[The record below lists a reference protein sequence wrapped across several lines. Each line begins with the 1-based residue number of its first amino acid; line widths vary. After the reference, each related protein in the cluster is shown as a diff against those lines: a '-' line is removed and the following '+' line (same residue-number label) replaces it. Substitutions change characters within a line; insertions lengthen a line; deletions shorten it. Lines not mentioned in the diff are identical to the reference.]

1 MLRIA
6 CESCK
11 APYQVDERRVPPK
24 GLKMRCPKCGTTFL
38 VTLQGTVPLEAA
50 SQPPKQPQM
59 TMVEG
64 GEDVVKKAIAEAEAR
79 SGVAAKP
86 SLDDLPAARP
96 SPPKPGAARPAAPA
110 AKPAAP
116 APKPAA
122 PAAPAAPRPA
132 GPPPL
137 GAKPAA
143 PRPGLPDPGLGDEDL
158 PAARPSPP
166 KPGAKPPPLAPQ
178 IAKPPAP
185 APKMSDFD
193 LPAARPAPPKPG
205 AKPAPA
211 KPAPEVSEWD
221 LPVATSSAPGLPQP
235 KIGVKPP
242 APAPEVSEWDLPA
255 STSTAPPV
263 PPSTSAAL
271 KDASHF
277 PPALGRLDDLPAP
290 AASLPATKGKA
301 APPPSAPF
309 GELDLG
315 VDLPS
320 PVAAGLPA
328 PVSAGLPAPAASL
341 PAPVIPAT
349 RAARRASGDFELD
362 LGPQAEPSGFELD
375 LAHRKPAP
383 PPKKPAAD
391 DAFGEL
397 DLPSV
402 GSALP
407 AVADVLPV
415 AASALPAVANAL
427 PAVAESLPVPQQ
439 SLPAPQPSLPANTK
453 GGGGD
458 LSFDLDAVPESL
470 PPAFQASP
478 KPVRPSAELSL
489 SGFGEIDLVGGDG
502 PPPPPSMP
510 KPAPAPAG
518 LDSGFGEIDLES
530 APPSGAGDSVDD
542 LIGGVVA
549 PPPLPPAA
557 AAASA
562 EPAPPK
568 AATNALAFGEL
579 DLGGGGGGEAS
590 IPTEGPAR
598 PAPAAPELPLPGERK
613 SGAPAA
619 TELSLPTAMP
629 GSRPKRK
636 EDDRPSRA
644 PRIILAVFALLLAGG
659 AALQLTKHGA
669 FGYLTITDKLR
680 ADEYVKTTSSS
691 AAAAR
696 DRMGKDTVVEA
707 RGAVD
712 DLFAARGR
720 TPRAK
725 PLSAYAA
732 FTTFAYE
739 ARFGA
744 DPQRDSRA
752 KSYLNEV
759 KDEADVKYLGAAL
772 AAQDAA
778 AGNWDKAAKGLDAAS
793 KRDAGDP
800 IQRDIAELRG
810 FVALKLHDYA
820 GAKASFDTALK
831 LAPTARAHYGLAA
844 AFGGLKDKSASK
856 NELEATLAAT
866 PNHPA
871 ALVARAMLAY
881 EQHDEK
887 SAMADLAIVID
898 GAGKPLASTEEYA
911 DALAVRGFIQADRGR
926 GGEARA
932 SFEAAIA
939 SDPNNVH
946 ALFGLGQVYYEEGRY
961 TEALTRLDTALAKA
975 PNDVKVIALD
985 AMVKLKLER
994 LKEAKDQIVAAR
1006 VQQPKALLL
1015 ALTLGVVEMA
1025 LGNKAEAEKALA
1037 ASVDLVT
1044 ESDGTDG
1051 VSAYISYALFLAADG
1066 RTKDADAKLDDMK
1079 LKLPD
1084 SVEMQR
1090 MLGKYDA
1097 TQGRFD
1103 GAVTHFRNAIEL
1115 DPQDT
1120 STRFQL
1126 AVTLRRMRHMD
1137 EAATEF
1143 DKVLAAD
1150 KDYPGLALERG
1161 ILYEESGEV
1170 EKALE
1175 QFKNALA
1182 KAPEDLDLTL
1192 RVGAAYVAIGRADD
1206 ALPMLRK
1213 VLEKRPQ
1220 SAEANHY
1227 LGRALLAKGGANMQ
1241 EATRYLKHAVELDPN
1256 RAEYHLYLAWAAN
1269 ESNPVQLGLAEDEV
1283 TKALA
1288 IDKLL
1293 ADGYWQ
1299 RAVTERKK
1307 GAVEDALKDLKRALE
1322 LKPGRIE
1329 AHATMAECYEDKNDE
1344 ASALA
1349 EWQKAIAANDRVP
1362 YWRYRYGKLLFQ
1374 HGNAAEASKHL
1385 VYAATEGEKGES
1397 RVPWL
1402 ANSQFYAAESL
1413 RRMGRRDDAITYY
1426 EKFLSIAPTSSPDR
1440 RDAIVAL
1447 SQLGKPYGADRR

>member
-38 VTLQGTVPLEAA
+38 VTLQGTVPLEGSAVP
-50 SQPPKQPQM
+50 QKQPQM

-64 GEDVVKKAIAEAEAR
+64 GEDVVKQAIANAEAGA
-79 SGVAAKP
+79 GVRQAPPAKP
-86 SLDDLPAARP
+86 APRPADDADLPAARP
-96 SPPKPGAARPAAPA
+96 APPKPAAKPPAAPAPMTKPAVPAARPAAP
-110 AKPAAP
+110 P
-116 APKPAA
+116 APVAK

-132 GPPPL
+132 
-137 GAKPAA
+137 A
-143 PRPGLPDPGLGDEDL
+143 PRPALPDPGLGDDDL
-158 PAARPSPP
+158 PVARPSPP
-166 KPGAKPPPLAPQ
+166 KPGAKPAVPAPA
-178 IAKPPAP
+178 IAKPPVP

-193 LPAARPAPPKPG
+193 LPAARPAAPKPG
-205 AKPAPA
+205 APAP
-211 KPAPEVSEWD
+211 K
-221 LPVATSSAPGLPQP
+221 
-235 KIGVKPP
+235 
-242 APAPEVSEWDLPA
+242 APAAPPIAAKPEVSEWDLPA
-255 STSTAPPV
+255 IPVAPPAV
-263 PPSTSAAL
+263 PAPAM
-271 KDASHF
+271 KDISQI

-290 AASLPATKGKA
+290 AGVGLPASKA
-301 APPPSAPF
+301 KDPPPF

-315 VDLPS
+315 VDLPA
-320 PVAAGLPA
+320 PAA
-328 PVSAGLPAPAASL
+328 VGLPAPAASL
-341 PAPVIPAT
+341 PAPLVPNVPAT

-375 LAHRKPAP
+375 LAHQKPAP

-407 AVADVLPV
+407 AVAESLPV
-415 AASALPAVANAL
+415 AAHALPAVANAL
-427 PAVAESLPVPQQ
+427 PAVAESLPSPQQ
-439 SLPAPQPSLPANTK
+439 SLPAPQQSLPAHK
-453 GGGGD
+453 GGGAAD
-458 LSFDLDAVPESL
+458 LSFDLDAPPESL
-470 PPAFQASP
+470 PPAFQP
-478 KPVRPSAELSL
+478 GPTPVRPSAELSL
-489 SGFGEIDLVGGDG
+489 SGFGEIDLGAAEA
-502 PPPPPSMP
+502 PPPPSMP
-510 KPAPAPAG
+510 KPAPAPASM
-518 LDSGFGEIDLES
+518 DSGFGEIDLKS
-530 APPSGAGDSVDD
+530 VPPPAGDGIDD
-542 LIGGVVA
+542 LLGGVVGGVVA
-549 PPPLPPAA
+549 APPPPPMP
-557 AAASA
+557 SD
-562 EPAPPK
+562 PSPPK

-579 DLGGGGGGEAS
+579 DLGGGGSAEAS
-590 IPTEGPAR
+590 IPMEAPAR
-598 PAPAAPELPLPGERK
+598 PPPPPASAELPLPGDRAANRT

-619 TELSLPTAMP
+619 TELSLPTALP
-629 GSRPKRK
+629 GQRPRK
-636 EDDRPSRA
+636 SDDQRPSRA
-644 PRIILAVFALLLAGG
+644 PRIFLAILALLIAGG
-659 AALQLTKHGA
+659 GALQLTKHGA

-680 ADEYVKTTSSS
+680 ADEYAKNTTSA

-696 DRMGKDTVVEA
+696 DRMGKDTVVEG

-712 DLFAARGR
+712 DLFAARNR

-725 PLSAYAA
+725 ALSTYAA
-732 FTTFAYE
+732 FTTFSYE

-778 AGNWDKAAKGLDAAS
+778 AGNWDKAAKGLDGAA
-793 KRDAGDP
+793 KRDVGDP

-810 FVALKLHDYA
+810 FVALKLHDYP
-820 GAKASFDTALK
+820 GAKTSFEAALK
-831 LAPTARAHYGLAA
+831 LAPTARAHFGLASA
-844 AFGGLKDKSASK
+844 LYALKDKSSSK
-856 NELEATLAAT
+856 KELDAVLAAT
-866 PNHPA
+866 PNHPG
-871 ALVARAMLAY
+871 ALVAQAILAY
-881 EQHDEK
+881 ELHDEK
-887 SAMADLAIVID
+887 GAMADLGIVID
-898 GAGKPLASTEEYA
+898 GAGKALASPEEYA
-911 DALAVRGFIQADRGR
+911 DALAVRGTIQAQRGR

-932 SFEAAIA
+932 SFEAAIT
-939 SDPNNVH
+939 SDPNNRH
-946 ALFGLGQVYYEEGRY
+946 ALFGLGQVYFEEGRY
-961 TEALTRLDTALAKA
+961 TEALTRLDTALAKN
-975 PNDVKVIALD
+975 PNDDAVIALD

-1006 VQQPKALLL
+1006 VQQPKSLIL
-1015 ALTLGVVEMA
+1015 AATLGLVEMA

-1037 ASVDLVT
+1037 AAVDLVT
-1044 ESDGTDG
+1044 ESDGNAG
-1051 VSAYISYALFLAADG
+1051 VQAYIAYALFLAADG
-1066 RTKDADAKLDDMK
+1066 RAKDADAKLDDMK

-1090 MLGKYDA
+1090 MLGTYDA

-1103 GAVTHFRNAIEL
+1103 GAVVHFRNAIEL

-1126 AVTLRRMRHMD
+1126 AVTLRRMRRMED
-1137 EAATEF
+1137 ASTEF

-1192 RVGAAYVAIGRADD
+1192 RVGAAYVAIGRPDD

-1283 TKALA
+1283 TKALL

-1329 AHATMAECYEDKNDE
+1329 AHATMAECFEDKNDE

-1349 EWQKAIAANDRVP
+1349 EWQKAISANDRVP

-1402 ANSQFYAAESL
+1402 ANAQFYAAESL
-1413 RRMGRRDDAITYY
+1413 RRGGRRDDAITYY

-1447 SQLGKPYGADRR
+1447 SQLGKPYGGGDRR